1 MSRRKPPPTAIETA
15 ILRNATLAI
24 ALTWPLWQ
32 AGALTA
38 HFTVESF
45 FSHWYPVA
53 TATLFALA
61 NALLATAAVIGRRDL
76 LVFSLRLSA
85 ASLPAALALFIIQTV
100 TDGAPAASGM
110 WFAVFSA
117 LPAIAFALTVPLA
130 PGIAGFFLL
139 VGGTT
144 LAAAV
149 LEHRSDPLSVATEV
163 SLALVYSLP
172 LVVIVCATLQLAR
185 FIDAAGN
192 KSHAENIAAT
202 RARARAE
209 ETTKFTALV
218 HDNVLS
224 TLSGITQGIFPTE
237 PVGLRL
243 TPVFDE
249 AGDMSTDQFIEAVTT
264 TIRQHTPDCTI
275 TADEG
280 TSLTLPGVAGAN
292 ITMAVAEMAKNS
304 RQHAGPHVR
313 RHCHVSLTD
322 STLHLRYTDEGPG
335 FFTGDVRPTAAG
347 IRISI
352 LGRMEATDGGTATV
366 TSSPGHGTT
375 VELTWRDARRTESGG
390 GDPPS
395 GRTPHPNIRASRFNS
410 AGMRNYDLMHLSYVF
425 GVPYG
430 AAVAVIFT
438 LLNIINGHPTSTA
451 NLVTTVLAVALVAV
465 IVSGHAYR
473 VAASRAWIVGVGVVL
488 LMEAG
493 RWQDL
498 SSAPEW
504 SHDWHITAAS
514 LICALLALR
523 GRPVAALL
531 ALLAGAVAI
540 EVMSALPGTPDRS
553 LEAVQV
559 LLSSL
564 LVVACALLTLG
575 TRYTLARLPGARQ
588 KLRESELRVIAAE
601 EATTYRQDRL
611 QLLREELAPLVEATT
626 GLTTID
632 DGLKELA
639 RLTELR
645 MRDAMRSPLLDLPDV
660 RTAAWDARGRGVAV
674 QLIDDRSSAQAPAGP
689 VDAATVSPI
698 VPRPIEA
705 LHDGMVRRILDALS
719 RADAGAVTVRLL
731 PRGRSTFATISDDD
745 GIRRYHCDGSS
756 LQSQDEPVAGR

>member
-1 MSRRKPPPTAIETA
+1 MLRRNRPPTAIETA

-32 AGALTA
+32 AGALTS

-45 FSHWYPVA
+45 FSHWYPMA
-53 TATLFALA
+53 TAVLFALA
-61 NALLATAAVIGRRDL
+61 NVLVAAAAVIGRRDL
-76 LVFSLRLSA
+76 LILSLRLSA
-85 ASLPAALALFIIQTV
+85 ASLPVALALFIIQTLV
-100 TDGAPAASGM
+100 DGAPAASGM
-110 WFAVFSA
+110 WFTIFSA

-130 PGIAGFFLL
+130 PGITGFFLL

-144 LAAAV
+144 LAAAA
-149 LEHRSDPLSVATEV
+149 LEHRSDPLGVATEV
-163 SLALVYSLP
+163 GLALVYSLP
-172 LVVIVCATLQLAR
+172 LVLIVCATLQLAR

-209 ETTKFTALV
+209 ETTRFTALV

-224 TLSGITQGIFPTE
+224 TLSGLSQGIFPTE

-264 TIRQHTPDCTI
+264 TIRQHTPDCII
-275 TADEG
+275 TADES

-292 ITMAVAEMAKNS
+292 ITMAIAEMAKNS
-304 RQHAGPHVR
+304 RQHAGPDVR
-313 RHCHVSLTD
+313 RYCHVSLSD
-322 STLHLRYTDEGPG
+322 SALHLRYTDEGPG
-335 FFTGDVRPTAAG
+335 FLTEDVRPTAAG

-352 LGRMEATDGGTATV
+352 LGRMEATDGGSATV

-375 VELTWRDARRTESGG
+375 VDLAWKDVRSAGSSAENL
-390 GDPPS
+390 PP
-395 GRTPHPNIRASRFNS
+395 GPAPHRNIRASRFNS
-410 AGMRNYDLMHLSYVF
+410 AAMRNYDLMHLSYVF

-430 AAVAVIFT
+430 VAVAAIFL
-438 LLNIINGHPTSTA
+438 LLNVINGHSTSPA

-465 IVSGHAYR
+465 IVSGRAYR
-473 VAASRAWIVGVGVVL
+473 VAVSRAWVVGAGVVL

-498 SSAPEW
+498 SAAPEW

-514 LICALLALR
+514 LLCALLALR
-523 GRPVAALL
+523 GRPVSALL
-531 ALLAGAVAI
+531 TLVAGAVAI
-540 EVMSALPGTPDRS
+540 EVMSVLPGTPDRS

-575 TRYTLARLPGARQ
+575 IRYILVRLPEARQ

-601 EATTYRQDRL
+601 EATIYRQDRL

-626 GLTTID
+626 GLTAID
-632 DGLKELA
+632 HGLKDLA

-660 RTAAWDARGRGVAV
+660 RTAAWDARGRGVTV
-674 QLIDDRSSAQAPAGP
+674 QLIDDRSSAEAPAGT

-705 LHDGMVRRILDALS
+705 LHDGMVRRILDVLS
-719 RADAGAVTVRLL
+719 QADTGTVTVRLL
-731 PRGRSTFATISDDD
+731 PRGRSAFATISDDD
-745 GIRRYHCDGSS
+745 GIHRYHCDGS
-756 LQSQDEPVAGR
+756 LQQTQDETVPGR